1 MICVFQLPE
10 DVLLEKNG
18 CHFVIILC
26 LCNNL
31 QLLLNNVES
40 CYVKIGLLQILFK
53 SQIF

>member
-10 DVLLEKNG
+10 GVLLEKNG

-31 QLLLNNVES
+31 QLITVES
-40 CYVKIGLLQILFK
+40 CYVKISLVEILIK